1 MSKIVLRSYDRLV
14 SASASGD
21 LDSVTTLL
29 RLWKPMK
36 NGDQRMELILDVAV
50 KNQHFGVISYL
61 LDKEE
66 PVTRVHTRSA
76 VHAQSVKTLQM
87 FLDHGWDINNRWYPY
102 TMPTIRSCSVSV
114 RWKPGLTLARISE
127 AIRLNN
133 LELVK
138 WFLAHGATPRLDS
151 TEFTYRTPLTD
162 AVNYAS
168 IDIVKLLVANGAEVN
183 HGNLLHELC
192 ESSCPSRLEI
202 LDYLISQGAPVN
214 QFEEA
219 SNPRLSEC
227 SNQFGIGTP
236 LHNAAKCNNLAMA
249 KALLSHGADPRLQDN
264 RCWTPLGW
272 AKTLGEARMIELL
285 EEACPNASWYC
296 SSASENRPSAS
307 EIRLSASENQSS
319 ASEYLLGSSD
329 DWSSASD

>member
-1 MSKIVLRSYDRLV
+1 MWPLRISISVSSRICWTKKNPLPACIRGLRYMPNQSKHSRCSWTTAGTSTIDGTLIPCPQSGLV
-14 SASASGD
+14 
-21 LDSVTTLL
+21 
-29 RLWKPMK
+29 
-36 NGDQRMELILDVAV
+36 
-50 KNQHFGVISYL
+50 
-61 LDKEE
+61 
-66 PVTRVHTRSA
+66 
-76 VHAQSVKTLQM
+76 
-87 FLDHGWDINNRWYPY
+87 
-102 TMPTIRSCSVSV
+102 SVSV
-114 RWKPGLTLARISE
+114 RWKPGLTLAPISE

-168 IDIVKLLVANGAEVN
+168 IDIVKLLVAHGAEVN